1 MNFSRFAST
10 AVLVLGIAFI
20 AAAPDVSAQSASQAA
35 GQPATQPGQSGTQP
49 TGTSGI
55 SAETPV
61 PVSGIDV
68 TRLPIDLQRIERRFR
83 QGQIREERD
92 GLNLRYY
99 VDVFALAPRIVLFT
113 EQDNLRYGPVPYG
126 GPTHQ
131 EMLDMITPRQF
142 RSIGGINILNP
153 SPKK

>member
-10 AVLVLGIAFI
+10 AVLVVGIA
-20 AAAPDVSAQSASQAA
+20 ANVSAQSAAQPSA
-35 GQPATQPGQSGTQP
+35 QPATQPAQSGAP

-99 VDVFALAPRIVLFT
+99 IDVFALAPRIVLFT

-126 GPTHQ
+126 APTHQ

-142 RSIGGINILNP
+142 RSIGGINILSPN
-153 SPKK
+153 PKKN

>member
-1 MNFSRFAST
+1 MNFSRFACT
-10 AVLVLGIAFI
+10 AVLVLGV
-20 AAAPDVSAQSASQAA
+20 APGVFAQSAAPAA
-35 GQPATQPGQSGTQP
+35 PQP

-99 VDVFALAPRIVLFT
+99 IDVFAVAPRITLFT

-126 GPTHQ
+126 GPTHN
-131 EMLDMITPRQF
+131 EMMEMMTPRPF
-142 RSIGGINILNP
+142 RNHGGVNILSPN
-153 SPKK
+153 PKK

>member
-1 MNFSRFAST
+1 MKFSRIACT
-10 AVLVLGIAFI
+10 AVLVLGV
-20 AAAPDVSAQSASQAA
+20 APVVSAQSAL
-35 GQPATQPGQSGTQP
+35 PPREPVGT
-49 TGTSGI
+49 TGI

-68 TRLPIDLQRIERRFR
+68 NRLPIDLQRIERRFR

-99 VDVFALAPRIVLFT
+99 IDVFAVAPRIVLFT

-126 GPTHQ
+126 GPTHN
-131 EMLDMITPRQF
+131 EMLEMMTPRPF
-142 RSIGGINILNP
+142 RNHGGVNIL
-153 SPKK
+153 SPNSKK

>member
-1 MNFSRFAST
+1 MNFSRIACT
-10 AVLVLGIAFI
+10 AVLVLGV
-20 AAAPDVSAQSASQAA
+20 APVVSAQSAV
-35 GQPATQPGQSGTQP
+35 PPREPVGT
-49 TGTSGI
+49 TGI

-68 TRLPIDLQRIERRFR
+68 NRLPIDLQRIERRFR

-99 VDVFALAPRIVLFT
+99 IDVFAVAPRIVLFT

-126 GPTHQ
+126 GPTHN
-131 EMLDMITPRQF
+131 EMLDMMTPRPF
-142 RSIGGINILNP
+142 RNHGGVNIQ
-153 SPKK
+153 SPNTKK

>member
-1 MNFSRFAST
+1 MNFSRFACT
-10 AVLVLGIAFI
+10 AVLLLGVVPAAF
-20 AAAPDVSAQSASQAA
+20 AQSPV
-35 GQPATQPGQSGTQP
+35 PAREPVV
-49 TGTSGI
+49 GTSGI

-99 VDVFALAPRIVLFT
+99 IDVFAVAPRITLFT

-126 GPTHQ
+126 GPTHN
-131 EMLDMITPRQF
+131 EMLEMMTPRPF
-142 RSIGGINILNP
+142 RNHGGVNIL
-153 SPKK
+153 SPNSKK

>member
-1 MNFSRFAST
+1 MNFSRFACT
-10 AVLVLGIAFI
+10 AFLILGVAQM
-20 AAAPDVSAQSASQAA
+20 AAAQSA
-35 GQPATQPGQSGTQP
+35 QPGAQP

-126 GPTHQ
+126 APTHQ

-142 RSIGGINILNP
+142 RNHGGINILSPN
-153 SPKK
+153 PKKN

>member
-1 MNFSRFAST
+1 MNFSRIACT
-10 AVLVLGIAFI
+10 AVLVLGV
-20 AAAPDVSAQSASQAA
+20 APVVSAQSAVA
-35 GQPATQPGQSGTQP
+35 PREPIGT
-49 TGTSGI
+49 TGI

-68 TRLPIDLQRIERRFR
+68 NRLPIDLQRIERRFR

-99 VDVFALAPRIVLFT
+99 IDVFAVAPRIVLFT

-126 GPTHQ
+126 GPTHN
-131 EMLDMITPRQF
+131 EMLEMMTPRPF
-142 RSIGGINILNP
+142 RNHGGVNIL
-153 SPKK
+153 SPNSKK

>member
-1 MNFSRFAST
+1 MNFSRFACT
-10 AVLVLGIAFI
+10 AVLLLGV
-20 AAAPDVSAQSASQAA
+20 APGVSAQSAPPPAA
-35 GQPATQPGQSGTQP
+35 QP

-99 VDVFALAPRIVLFT
+99 IDVFAVAPRITLFT

-126 GPTHQ
+126 GPTHN
-131 EMLDMITPRQF
+131 EMMEMMTPRPF
-142 RSIGGINILNP
+142 RNHGGVNILSP
-153 SPKK
+153 STKK

>member
-1 MNFSRFAST
+1 MNFSRFACT
-10 AVLVLGIAFI
+10 AVLVLGV
-20 AAAPDVSAQSASQAA
+20 APGVFAQSAAPAA
-35 GQPATQPGQSGTQP
+35 AQP

-99 VDVFALAPRIVLFT
+99 IDVFAVAPRITLFT

-126 GPTHQ
+126 GPTHN
-131 EMLDMITPRQF
+131 EMLEMMTPRPF
-142 RSIGGINILNP
+142 RNHGGVNIL
-153 SPKK
+153 SPNSKK

>member
-1 MNFSRFAST
+1 MNFSRIACT
-10 AVLVLGIAFI
+10 AVLVLGV
-20 AAAPDVSAQSASQAA
+20 APVVSAQSAV
-35 GQPATQPGQSGTQP
+35 PPREPVGT
-49 TGTSGI
+49 TGI

-68 TRLPIDLQRIERRFR
+68 NRLPIDLQRIERRFR

-99 VDVFALAPRIVLFT
+99 IDVFAVAPRIVLFT

-126 GPTHQ
+126 GPTHN
-131 EMLDMITPRQF
+131 EMLDMMTPRPF
-142 RSIGGINILNP
+142 RNHGGVNIL
-153 SPKK
+153 SPNSKK

>member
-1 MNFSRFAST
+1 MNFSRFACT
-10 AVLVLGIAFI
+10 AVLLLGV
-20 AAAPDVSAQSASQAA
+20 APGVSAQSAPAA
-35 GQPATQPGQSGTQP
+35 PQP

-61 PVSGIDV
+61 QVSGIDV

-99 VDVFALAPRIVLFT
+99 IDVFAVAPRITLFT

-126 GPTHQ
+126 GPTHN
-131 EMLDMITPRQF
+131 EMLEMMTPRPF
-142 RSIGGINILNP
+142 RNHGGVNILSPN
-153 SPKK
+153 PKK

>member
-1 MNFSRFAST
+1 MNFSRIACT
-10 AVLVLGIAFI
+10 AVLVLGV
-20 AAAPDVSAQSASQAA
+20 APVVSAQSAV
-35 GQPATQPGQSGTQP
+35 PPREPVGT
-49 TGTSGI
+49 TGI

-68 TRLPIDLQRIERRFR
+68 NRLPIDLQRIERRFR

-99 VDVFALAPRIVLFT
+99 IDVFAVAPRIVLFN

-126 GPTHQ
+126 GPTHN
-131 EMLDMITPRQF
+131 EMLDMMTPLPF
-142 RSIGGINILNP
+142 RNHGGVNIL
-153 SPKK
+153 SPNSKK

>member
-1 MNFSRFAST
+1 MNFSRIACAT
-10 AVLVLGIAFI
+10 AILILIG
-20 AAAPDVSAQSASQAA
+20 AARVPAQTAQPTQPA
-35 GQPATQPGQSGTQP
+35 GQSPSQP

-68 TRLPIDLQRIERRFR
+68 TRLPIDLERIERRFR
-83 QGQIREERD
+83 QGQMREERD

-99 VDVFALAPRIVLFT
+99 IDVFAPAPRIVLFT

-126 GPTHQ
+126 APTHQ

-142 RSIGGINILNP
+142 RNHGGINILSP
-153 SPKK
+153 SKKN

>member
-1 MNFSRFAST
+1 MNFSRIACT
-10 AVLVLGIAFI
+10 AVLVLGV
-20 AAAPDVSAQSASQAA
+20 APVVSAQSAL
-35 GQPATQPGQSGTQP
+35 PPREPVGT
-49 TGTSGI
+49 TGI

-68 TRLPIDLQRIERRFR
+68 NRLPIDLQRIERRFR

-99 VDVFALAPRIVLFT
+99 IDVFAVAPRIVLFT

-126 GPTHQ
+126 GPTHN
-131 EMLDMITPRQF
+131 EMLEMMTPRPF
-142 RSIGGINILNP
+142 RNHGGVNIL
-153 SPKK
+153 SPNSKK

>member
-1 MNFSRFAST
+1 MNFSRFALT
-10 AVLVLGIAFI
+10 AVLIL
-20 AAAPDVSAQSASQAA
+20 AAVPGLIAQSA
-35 GQPATQPGQSGTQP
+35 TQPTAQP

-68 TRLPIDLQRIERRFR
+68 SRLPIDMQRIERRFR
-83 QGQIREERD
+83 QGQVREERD

-99 VDVFALAPRIVLFT
+99 VDVFAVAPRIVLFT

-126 GPTHQ
+126 GPTHN
-131 EMLDMITPRQF
+131 EMLEMMTPRPF
-142 RSIGGINILNP
+142 RNHGGVNILG
-153 SPKK
+153 PKKN

>member
-1 MNFSRFAST
+1 MNFSRFACT
-10 AVLVLGIAFI
+10 AVLVLGVVVGVCV
-20 AAAPDVSAQSASQAA
+20 PNVSAQATA
-35 GQPATQPGQSGTQP
+35 QPAAQPVGQP

-68 TRLPIDLQRIERRFR
+68 TRLPIDMQRIERRFR

-99 VDVFALAPRIVLFT
+99 IDVFAPAPRIVLFT

-153 SPKK
+153 NRKK

>member
-1 MNFSRFAST
+1 MNFSRFACT
-10 AVLVLGIAFI
+10 AVLVLGV
-20 AAAPDVSAQSASQAA
+20 APMVAAQSAPVAA
-35 GQPATQPGQSGTQP
+35 REPVV
-49 TGTSGI
+49 GTSGI

-99 VDVFALAPRIVLFT
+99 IDVFAVAPRITLFT

-126 GPTHQ
+126 GPTHN
-131 EMLDMITPRQF
+131 EMLEMMTPRQF
-142 RSIGGINILNP
+142 RNHGGVNIL
-153 SPKK
+153 SPNSKK

>member
-1 MNFSRFAST
+1 MNFSRFACT
-10 AVLVLGIAFI
+10 AVLILGV
-20 AAAPDVSAQSASQAA
+20 APVVAAQSAPVAA
-35 GQPATQPGQSGTQP
+35 REPV
-49 TGTSGI
+49 GTSGI

-99 VDVFALAPRIVLFT
+99 IDVFAVAPRITLFT

-126 GPTHQ
+126 GPTHN
-131 EMLDMITPRQF
+131 EMLEMMTPRQF
-142 RSIGGINILNP
+142 RNHGGVNIL
-153 SPKK
+153 SPNSKK

>member
-1 MNFSRFAST
+1 MNFSRFACT
-10 AVLVLGIAFI
+10 AVLLLGILLSVS
-20 AAAPDVSAQSASQAA
+20 APNVSAQSPA
-35 GQPATQPGQSGTQP
+35 QPAGPSGAQP

-83 QGQIREERD
+83 QGLIREERD

-99 VDVFALAPRIVLFT
+99 VDVFAPAPRIVLFT

-142 RSIGGINILNP
+142 RNHGGVNILSPN
-153 SPKK
+153 PKKK

>member
-1 MNFSRFAST
+1 MNFSRFACT
-10 AVLVLGIAFI
+10 AVLLLGIALS
-20 AAAPDVSAQSASQAA
+20 VSAQSPA
-35 GQPATQPGQSGTQP
+35 QPAGQSGAQP

-113 EQDNLRYGPVPYG
+113 ERDNLRYGPVPYG
-126 GPTHQ
+126 APTHQ

-142 RSIGGINILNP
+142 RSIGGINILSP
-153 SPKK
+153 SSKKN

>member
-1 MNFSRFAST
+1 MNFSRFACT
-10 AVLVLGIAFI
+10 AVLLLGIVLSVCASN
-20 AAAPDVSAQSASQAA
+20 VSAQSPA
-35 GQPATQPGQSGTQP
+35 QPAGQSGAQP

-55 SAETPV
+55 SAEMPV

-126 GPTHQ
+126 APTHQ
-131 EMLDMITPRQF
+131 DMLDMITPRQF
-142 RSIGGINILNP
+142 RSIGGINILSPN
-153 SPKK
+153 PKKK

>member
-1 MNFSRFAST
+1 MNFSRFACT
-10 AVLVLGIAFI
+10 AVLLLGMVSAG
-20 AAAPDVSAQSASQAA
+20 AAPEVSAQSAV
-35 GQPATQPGQSGTQP
+35 QPARQSSQPAGPSAAQP

-99 VDVFALAPRIVLFT
+99 VDVFAVAPRIVLFT

-126 GPTHQ
+126 GPTHR

-142 RSIGGINILNP
+142 RSIGGVNILSPN
-153 SPKK
+153 PKK

>member
-1 MNFSRFAST
+1 MNFSRFACS
-10 AVLVLGIAFI
+10 AVLLLALAVS
-20 AAAPDVSAQSASQAA
+20 VSAQSAA
-35 GQPATQPGQSGTQP
+35 QPAPQASARP

-99 VDVFALAPRIVLFT
+99 VDVFAQAPRIVLFT
-113 EQDNLRYGPVPYG
+113 PEDNLRYGPVPYG
-126 GPTHQ
+126 GPTHR

-142 RSIGGINILNP
+142 RNHGGVNIL
-153 SPKK
+153 SPNSKK

>member
-1 MNFSRFAST
+1 MNFSRFACT
-10 AVLVLGIAFI
+10 AVLVLGFAPGVFAQSSAP
-20 AAAPDVSAQSASQAA
+20 AAA
-35 GQPATQPGQSGTQP
+35 QP

-92 GLNLRYY
+92 GLNLR
-99 VDVFALAPRIVLFT
+99 
-113 EQDNLRYGPVPYG
+113 
-126 GPTHQ
+126 
-131 EMLDMITPRQF
+131 
-142 RSIGGINILNP
+142 
-153 SPKK
+153 

>member
-10 AVLVLGIAFI
+10 AVLALGLVPGVSVAT
-20 AAAPDVSAQSASQAA
+20 VSAQPAAQPA
-35 GQPATQPGQSGTQP
+35 GQPAAPPVGQP
-49 TGTSGI
+49 TGTSGL

-68 TRLPIDLQRIERRFR
+68 NRLPIDLQRIERRFR

-99 VDVFALAPRIVLFT
+99 IDVFAQAPRIVLFT

-131 EMLDMITPRQF
+131 EMLDMMTPRQF

-153 SPKK
+153 GSKK

>member
-10 AVLVLGIAFI
+10 ALLLLAV
-20 AAAPDVSAQSASQAA
+20 APGVSAQSAAPP
-35 GQPATQPGQSGTQP
+35 PAQP

-68 TRLPIDLQRIERRFR
+68 TQLPIDLQRIERRFR
-83 QGQIREERD
+83 QGQIREERE

-126 GPTHQ
+126 GPTHY
-131 EMLDMITPRQF
+131 EMLEMMTPRPF
-142 RSIGGINILNP
+142 RNHGGVNILSPN
-153 SPKK
+153 PKK

>member
-1 MNFSRFAST
+1 MNFSRFACT
-10 AVLVLGIAFI
+10 AVLFLGFI
-20 AAAPDVSAQSASQAA
+20 LGVSVPNVPAQAAAPAGQAA
-35 GQPATQPGQSGTQP
+35 AQPVGQP

-99 VDVFALAPRIVLFT
+99 IDVFAQAPRIVLFT

-142 RSIGGINILNP
+142 RSIGGINILSP
-153 SPKK
+153 SPKKK

>member
-10 AVLVLGIAFI
+10 AVLSLGVVLGVSVAT
-20 AAAPDVSAQSASQAA
+20 VSAQAAAQPA
-35 GQPATQPGQSGTQP
+35 GQTAAQPVGQP
-49 TGTSGI
+49 TGTSGL

-68 TRLPIDLQRIERRFR
+68 NRLPIDLQRIERRFR

-99 VDVFALAPRIVLFT
+99 IDVFAPAPRIVLFT

-153 SPKK
+153 GSKK

>member
-1 MNFSRFAST
+1 MNFSRIACT
-10 AVLVLGIAFI
+10 AVLVLGV
-20 AAAPDVSAQSASQAA
+20 APVVSAQSAL
-35 GQPATQPGQSGTQP
+35 PPREPVATT
-49 TGTSGI
+49 GI

-68 TRLPIDLQRIERRFR
+68 NRLPIDLQRIERRFR

-99 VDVFALAPRIVLFT
+99 IDVFAVAPRIVLFT

-126 GPTHQ
+126 GPTHN
-131 EMLDMITPRQF
+131 EMLEMMTPRPF
-142 RSIGGINILNP
+142 RNHGGVNIL
-153 SPKK
+153 SPNSKK

>member
-1 MNFSRFAST
+1 MNFSRIACT
-10 AVLVLGIAFI
+10 AVLVLGV
-20 AAAPDVSAQSASQAA
+20 APVVSAQSAVPPRESV
-35 GQPATQPGQSGTQP
+35 GT
-49 TGTSGI
+49 TGI

-68 TRLPIDLQRIERRFR
+68 NRLPIDLQRIERRFR

-99 VDVFALAPRIVLFT
+99 IDVFAVAPRIVLFT

-126 GPTHQ
+126 GPTHN
-131 EMLDMITPRQF
+131 EMLEMMTPRPF
-142 RSIGGINILNP
+142 RNHGGVNIL
-153 SPKK
+153 SPNSKK

>member
-1 MNFSRFAST
+1 MNFSRFACT
-10 AVLVLGIAFI
+10 AVLLLGIVLN
-20 AAAPDVSAQSASQAA
+20 APNVSAQSQAA
-35 GQPATQPGQSGTQP
+35 AQPPTQPVASGVQP

-142 RSIGGINILNP
+142 RSIGGINILSP
-153 SPKK
+153 SPKKK